1 MTFLIT
7 ETIDQIPYNGL
18 QSGYKPPTKIRQ
30 SVLSPIALYSFCLC
44 HLLVLVSEISYLKYL
59 QGHFLTAFRSLIQL
73 YHLSENCSDHL
84 SSPLPGISFLLYFIS

>member
-7 ETIDQIPYNGL
+7 ETIDQIPYNSL

-30 SVLSPIALYSFCLC
+30 PVLSISLYSFCLC
-44 HLLVLVSEISYLKYL
+44 HLLALVSEISYLKYL

-73 YHLSENCSDHL
+73 YHLSENSSDHL
-84 SSPLPGISFLLYFIS
+84 SSPLPGISFLLYFTS